1 MDFGLGF
8 SCELRIKKKKKMLRR
23 GRFKFWEGRNCVCRA
38 DDKEMER
45 VEGWSECWHSLSC
58 VKEFS
63 PVPIQFTVSCVVILL
78 RFRAR
83 AIENLPTKGTNLSC
97 S

>member
-23 GRFKFWEGRNCVCRA
+23 DRFKFWEGRNCVCRA

-45 VEGWSECWHSLSC
+45 VEGWSECWHSLAAQKFCCSVGSVELRQRVFPPC
-58 VKEFS
+58 RS
-63 PVPIQFTVSCVVILL
+63 NL
-78 RFRAR
+78 RF
-83 AIENLPTKGTNLSC
+83 LVW
-97 S
+97 